1 MPAKRNARFSQ
12 DDLDLI
18 REMYTIMGEVK
29 GILETVQEQTAE
41 NTRTLRGHNGTEG
54 LVTRFVRM
62 ETSISDVD
70 GKIEAVKT
78 AIKDVPGAIDSWKR
92 YPSLTWMVRHKFKEM
107 TIITALATLAIL
119 IIGFPPDYYV
129 GERVQRLI
137 EMLFAKWL
145 SL

>member
-1 MPAKRNARFSQ
+1 MAPKRKATIEQS
-12 DDLDLI
+12 DLDLI

-78 AIKDVPGAIDSWKR
+78 AIKDVPVAIETWKR
-92 YPSLTWMVRHKFKEM
+92 YPSLTWMVSHKFKEVSIITAIG
-107 TIITALATLAIL
+107 TIITLL
-119 IIGFPPDYYV
+119 IGLPHYSIS
-129 GERVQRLI
+129 ERVQELI
-137 EMLFAKWL
+137 ELLFVKWL
-145 SL
+145 RM